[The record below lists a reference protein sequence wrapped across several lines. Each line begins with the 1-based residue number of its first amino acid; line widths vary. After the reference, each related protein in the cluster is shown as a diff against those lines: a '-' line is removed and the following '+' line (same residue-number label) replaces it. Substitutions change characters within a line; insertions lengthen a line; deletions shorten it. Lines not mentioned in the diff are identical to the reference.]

1 MVMKKGGER
10 ERVSKWGA
18 FYWVCLGERI
28 IRDRSRREVNSRAL
42 VPYRW
47 VYVQGQGQVPWRQE
61 TPRDYRFKV
70 NRGTCAQEF
79 ASSPGEHSIL
89 AM

>member
-10 ERVSKWGA
+10 ERVPWGA
-18 FYWVCLGERI
+18 NYPRQEPAR
-28 IRDRSRREVNSRAL
+28 RAL